1 MLDWERRAYAVDSGR
16 CSTYAGPQIDLDEEP
31 GFSQP
36 TLVPMPQYPF
46 VDAFDELPEQDQQRI
61 KRDGQAAADAFVR
74 AYAAFAGIR
83 HPITETETDT
93 VGIERM
99 DPIAGATRVLVGTF
113 ADTGEALL
121 RSNES
126 GGYDSPAEIEAAF
139 DISVVEEVISDHPR
153 AVYEVAEIFP
163 QLASGTG
170 AILDYLTQ
178 LRLPHQQRTLTDTSP
193 EDQLADLRDTA
204 HDGRRAPRHV
214 RIASTSSCPASGD
227 RARAMAS
234 QHRSVGGR

>member
-99 DPIAGATRVLVGTF
+99 DPIAGATRVSRHVCRHR
-113 ADTGEALL
+113 
-121 RSNES
+121 RS
-126 GGYDSPAEIEAAF
+126 
-139 DISVVEEVISDHPR
+139 
-153 AVYEVAEIFP
+153 AVAKQREWW
-163 QLASGTG
+163 
-170 AILDYLTQ
+170 
-178 LRLPHQQRTLTDTSP
+178 LRL
-193 EDQLADLRDTA
+193 
-204 HDGRRAPRHV
+204 
-214 RIASTSSCPASGD
+214 ASGD
-227 RARAMAS
+227 RSSLRYL
-234 QHRSVGGR
+234 GR